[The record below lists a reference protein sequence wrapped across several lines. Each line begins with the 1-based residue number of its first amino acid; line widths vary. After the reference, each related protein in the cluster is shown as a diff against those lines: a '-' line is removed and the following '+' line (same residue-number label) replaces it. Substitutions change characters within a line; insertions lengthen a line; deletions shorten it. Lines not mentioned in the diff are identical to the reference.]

1 MKTAAARV
9 WDAPSFELGR
19 KGDARRVAITRYLGH
34 DLDGSRSIGLV
45 GVVAPG
51 RMSTDSHT
59 ENVAALSDSDL
70 DSLLGRL
77 VSEEQVTSKRRET
90 LHNRI
95 EFVAAGGGAASAEQA
110 ADQLASLR
118 ESERQV
124 SDRRLIL
131 HRRIDELRAERS
143 RRQALGVRA

>member
-1 MKTAAARV
+1 
-9 WDAPSFELGR
+9 
-19 KGDARRVAITRYLGH
+19 
-34 DLDGSRSIGLV
+34 
-45 GVVAPG
+45 
-51 RMSTDSHT
+51 MSTDSHT
-59 ENVAALSDSDL
+59 EHVAALSDSDL

>member
-1 MKTAAARV
+1 MNQAAGSGMRV
-9 WDAPSFELGR
+9 PRSSSAERGMHAGSQSPDICAMYPGE
-19 KGDARRVAITRYLGH
+19 
-34 DLDGSRSIGLV
+34 SRSVGLV

-51 RMSTDSHT
+51 RMGTDSLT
-59 ENVAALSDSDL
+59 ENLGALSDADL
-70 DSLLGRL
+70 DALLERL

-95 EFVAAGGGAASAEQA
+95 EFVAAGGGAASADQA
-110 ADQLASLR
+110 ADQLATLR

-143 RRQALGVRA
+143 RRQALGVGA